1 VTQPA
6 ADFLATRV
14 LLLAPTAK
22 DAEVTSSLLIRAG
35 VAVTA
40 CENIHRLIDEM
51 NAGAGAVLMTEEAVG
66 AQGAQDLIR
75 ALQQQSAWYK
85 IPLVILM
92 REGSVRTKL
101 IESLEN
107 VTLLERPAAMRT
119 VISSVRAALRER
131 HRQYQIRDQ
140 FQEIERLLAREQA
153 ARAEVERASRAK
165 DEFLAIVSHELRTPL
180 SAILLWTRMLQTGVL
195 KDEDLEEAISGISRS
210 AEAQRQL
217 IGDLLDMARMMTGKL
232 RLDLRGAD
240 LGDVVRAAVEAI
252 RPTASLKQV
261 DLRTSIANDIGAIRC
276 DPERIQQ
283 VVWNLLSN
291 ALKFTPSHGH
301 VDVTLRASADSA
313 IITVTDDGQGIRGEF
328 LPHVFERFR
337 QADGS
342 ITRHHGGLGLGLA
355 IVRQLVELHGGTVR
369 AHSDGANRGAT
380 FIVELPRV
388 PEAAR
393 AEENGNGHHKPHDD
407 PPLAGL
413 DVLLVE
419 DEPETRRALSAVLEL
434 SGATV
439 NAVANAAA
447 AFDHVRADSP
457 DVFVSDIGLPG
468 EDGYS
473 LMRRISTLSAE
484 RGQPRLPAMALTA
497 YARSED
503 RDRALAAGFQ
513 AYAAKPIEPED
524 LVRAVATLGG
534 RSQ

>member
-1 VTQPA
+1 VTTPA
-6 ADFLATRV
+6 GDSLATRV
-14 LLLAPTAK
+14 LVLAPTAK
-22 DAEVTSSLLIRAG
+22 DAEVTASLLTRAG
-35 VAVTA
+35 IAVTI
-40 CENIHRLIDEM
+40 CESAARLIDEISL
-51 NAGAGAVLMTEEAVG
+51 GAGAVLMTEEALG
-66 AQGAQDLIR
+66 AKGADELVR
-75 ALQQQSAWYK
+75 VLKQQSAWYK

-92 REGSVRTKL
+92 HEHSARTGAVRA
-101 IESLEN
+101 LEN

-119 VISSVRAALRER
+119 VISSVQAALRER

-140 FQEIERLLAREQA
+140 FQEIERLLASEQA

-165 DEFLAIVSHELRTPL
+165 DEFLAIISHELRTPL
-180 SAILLWTRMLQTGVL
+180 SAILLWTRMLQSGMLKTGDL
-195 KDEDLEEAISGISRS
+195 DEAVAGIARS

-240 LGDVVRAAVEAI
+240 LGDVVRAAVDAI
-252 RPTASLKQV
+252 RPTASLKDV
-261 DLRTSIANDIGAIRC
+261 VLRTSIAGDIGTVRC

-291 ALKFTPSHGH
+291 ALKFTRSRGH
-301 VDVTLRASADSA
+301 VDVTLAADGERAV
-313 IITVTDDGQGIRGEF
+313 ITVKDDGQGIPAEF
-328 LPHVFERFR
+328 LPHVFDRFR

-369 AHSDGANRGAT
+369 AQSEGEDRGAT
-380 FIVELPRV
+380 FVVELPRV
-388 PEAAR
+388 
-393 AEENGNGHHKPHDD
+393 AEEVAVNENANGRRQRYDD
-407 PPLAGL
+407 RPLSGL

-419 DEPETRRALSAVLEL
+419 DEPETRRALSAVLES

-447 AFDHVRADSP
+447 AYERVRAGSP
-457 DVFVSDIGLPG
+457 DVFISDIGLPG

-473 LMRRISTLSAE
+473 LMRRIGDLSAE
-484 RGQPRLPAMALTA
+484 RGTPRLPAMALTA

-534 RSQ
+534 RAQ